1 MPTDIDIARQAKMKP
16 VATIANERFNL
27 PTSALYPIGHYKAKL
42 PLDLLT
48 TRADAPDGKLI
59 LVTAITPTPA
69 GEGKTTTSVGLTD
82 ALNVIGKNAAV
93 ALREPSLGP
102 VFGMKGGA
110 AGGGYAQVVPME
122 DINLHFTGDFGA
134 ISLAHNLLSAV
145 VDNHL
150 HHGNAKRLDSRRI
163 AWRRVVDMND
173 RALRQI
179 VVGLGGPGNG
189 FSRGDGFDI
198 VVASE
203 VMAILCLSNSLA
215 DLKQRISQITVGY
228 DNEQNR
234 VTAGDLG
241 VAGAMTALLK
251 DALQPNLVQTLENN
265 PAFIHGGPFANI
277 AHGCNSVLATRM
289 ALKMA
294 DYVVTE
300 AGFGADLGA
309 EKFVD
314 IKCRKSGLKAN
325 AAVLVA
331 TIRAVKFHGG
341 VAREDLGTT
350 NTDAVR
356 AGFENVRRHLR
367 NIREHYGLPVVIA
380 LNHFSQDSDE
390 EVQTMKELCS
400 AENADMVLCR
410 HWAEGGRGATEL
422 AEKVV
427 ALCDANEESSMKFL
441 YADDAD
447 LKQKTEA
454 VCEKIYG
461 ASVVNT
467 TPAVKKSIETWQ
479 KDFGHFPIC
488 IAKTQYAFTNEPSD
502 RGIPQ
507 DGHRFF
513 ISEARLN
520 TGAEFIVLLGGNIMT
535 MPGLPK
541 HPAAMDIDIDGD
553 GNISG
558 LF

>member
-1 MPTDIDIARQAKMKP
+1 MPTDIDIAQKAKMQP
-16 VATIANERFNL
+16 VIQLAAERFGIAAEQL
-27 PTSALYPIGHYKAKL
+27 DPVGHYKAKISL
-42 PLDLLT
+42 ELL
-48 TRADAPDGKLI
+48 RQNENKPNGKLI

-82 ALNVIGKNAAV
+82 ALNHIGKNAAV

-134 ISLAHNLLSAV
+134 ISLAHNLLSAI

-150 HHGNAKRLDSRRI
+150 HHGNALRLDSRRI
-163 AWRRVVDMND
+163 TWRRVVDMND

-179 VVGLGGPGNG
+179 AIGLGGAGNG
-189 FSRGDGFDI
+189 FARNDGFDI

-203 VMAILCLSNSLA
+203 IMAILCLAESLA
-215 DLKQRISQITVGY
+215 DLKRRIAQITVGL
-228 DNEQNR
+228 DMDKNP
-234 VTAGDLG
+234 VTVADLG

-251 DALQPNLVQTLENN
+251 NAVSPNMVQTLENN
-265 PAFIHGGPFANI
+265 PAFVHGGPFANI

-294 DYVVTE
+294 DFVVTE

-314 IKCRKSGLKAN
+314 IKCRKSGLSAD

-331 TIRAVKFHGG
+331 TIRAVKYHGG
-341 VAREDLGTT
+341 VARADL
-350 NTDAVR
+350 NNENVDAVR
-356 AGFENVRRHLR
+356 GGFENVRRHLR
-367 NIREHYGLPVVIA
+367 NIREHYGLPAVVA
-380 LNHFSQDSDE
+380 LNHFSADTDA
-390 EVQTMKELCS
+390 EVAAFTELCKEEG
-400 AENADMVLCR
+400 AEMSVCR
-410 HWAEGGRGATEL
+410 HWAEGGKGAAEL
-422 AEKVV
+422 AEKIV
-427 ALCDANEESSMKFL
+427 AKTNEGAKMKTL
-441 YADDAD
+441 YEDSLP
-447 LKQKTEA
+447 LKEKVAA
-454 VCEKIYG
+454 VAQKIYG
-461 ASVVNT
+461 AGEVRFS
-467 TPAVKKSIETWQ
+467 PKAQADLESWQ
-479 KDFGHFPIC
+479 SAHGHFPVC
-488 IAKTQYAFTNEPSD
+488 IAKTQYSFTNEPHF
-502 RGIPQ
+502 RGLPQ
-507 DGHRFF
+507 DGYQFF
-513 ISEARLN
+513 VSEARLN
-520 TGAEFIVLLGGNIMT
+520 TGAEFIVLLGGDIMT

-541 HPAAMDIDIDGD
+541 TPAACAIDVDDD

>member
-1 MPTDIDIARQAKMKP
+1 MPSDIEIARQATMKP
-16 VATIANERFNL
+16 VADIAADRFGL
-27 PTSALYPIGHYKAKL
+27 SKDHLYPIGHYKAKL
-42 PLDLLT
+42 PLEVLNAGSD
-48 TRADAPDGKLI
+48 RSDGKLI
-59 LVTAITPTPA
+59 LVTAISPTPA

-82 ALNVIGKNAAV
+82 ALNYIGKNAAV

-102 VFGMKGGA
+102 VFGVKGGA

-122 DINLHFTGDFGA
+122 DINLHFTGDFA
-134 ISLAHNLLSAV
+134 AVSLAHNLLSAI

-163 AWRRVVDMND
+163 SWRRVVDMND

-179 VVGLGGPGNG
+179 VAGLGGPANG
-189 FSRGDGFDI
+189 FARGDGFDI

-215 DLKQRISQITVGY
+215 DLKRRIAQITVGY
-228 DNEQNR
+228 DDAQQR
-234 VTAGDLG
+234 VTVADLG

-277 AHGCNSVLATRM
+277 AHGCNSVLATKM

-314 IKCRKSGLKAN
+314 IKCRKSGLRAD

-331 TIRAVKFHGG
+331 TVRAVKYHGG
-341 VAREDLGTT
+341 VARDQLSSPNVE
-350 NTDAVR
+350 AVR

-367 NIREHYGLPVVIA
+367 NIREHYGLPVVVA
-380 LNHFSQDSDE
+380 LNHFVHDSDE
-390 EVQTMKELCS
+390 EVQMMQQLCDEAS
-400 AENADMVLCR
+400 AEMVVCR
-410 HWAEGGRGATEL
+410 HWAEGGRGAAEL
-422 AEKVV
+422 AEKVA
-427 ALCDANEESSMKFL
+427 ALCDSSDGNRMKFL
-441 YADDAD
+441 YEDSTPLKEKAD
-447 LKQKTEA
+447 A
-454 VCEKIYG
+454 VTQKIYG
-461 ASVVNT
+461 ASTINAG
-467 TPAVKKSIETWQ
+467 PQVKKNVEAWQ
-479 KDFGHFPIC
+479 EEFGHFPIC
-488 IAKTQYAFTNEPSD
+488 IAKTQYAFTNEASD

-507 DGHRFF
+507 DGYRFF
-513 ISEARLN
+513 VSEARLN
-520 TGAEFIVLLGGNIMT
+520 TGAEFVVLLGGNIMT

-541 HPAAMDIDIDGD
+541 RPAAMDIDIDDD